1 VKQKIQNPKTNNID
15 NIIVNNAL
23 FEVIYNFP
31 IFIEFISLL
40 FSILTIFLLLF
51 IKANINS
58 FSDKRKIIMLLNNQL
73 HLIKLK

>member
-23 FEVIYNFP
+23 LEVIYNFP

-73 HLIKLK
+73 HLIKQK